1 METKYKIIYTGE
13 LQPGFEYEDVVS
25 NLISISN
32 MDREKAGNF
41 LSTDKPTLIKQD
53 LDKDKAEKHCALLK
67 KTGLQVQLIRSKNSP
82 SETSTASPT
91 PVMARKRESKIPD
104 AGMQAAESELPK
116 TPKQKRVPDNPYA
129 SPKADLNVNKTT
141 TAKWLEK
148 PQKVPSSHGWLW
160 IKEATT
166 MFLAQP
172 WKWMGIALI
181 AGVLL
186 SLFNIIPIVGF
197 IPYALLSML
206 FGGGLML
213 TAQSQA
219 DGDSI
224 KFSYLFKGFTNNR
237 NQLIVLGLLYLAGFL
252 VIGIS
257 MAMLIGIGIW
267 AMFGLGTGN
276 PETAVTAMA
285 ENTPKL
291 ILAMLV
297 GMALSIPHTMA
308 IWFTPPLVAINDQ
321 KAWTAYKLSLQAC
334 LKNWLP
340 FLIYSLVFLV
350 IGIVIM
356 AAAGAVSALVVYLI
370 GSNGS
375 FFLAFIPMLIMLL
388 IGFPMTIVGGL
399 SIFTSFKDIFY
410 KSA

>member
-1 METKYKIIYTGE
+1 MG
-13 LQPGFEYEDVVS
+13 QP
-25 NLISISN
+25 
-32 MDREKAGNF
+32 
-41 LSTDKPTLIKQD
+41 
-53 LDKDKAEKHCALLK
+53 H
-67 KTGLQVQLIRSKNSP
+67 
-82 SETSTASPT
+82 
-91 PVMARKRESKIPD
+91 
-104 AGMQAAESELPK
+104 
-116 TPKQKRVPDNPYA
+116 
-129 SPKADLNVNKTT
+129 
-141 TAKWLEK
+141 
-148 PQKVPSSHGWLW
+148 
-160 IKEATT
+160 
-166 MFLAQP
+166 
-172 WKWMGIALI
+172 
-181 AGVLL
+181 
-186 SLFNIIPIVGF
+186 
-197 IPYALLSML
+197 
-206 FGGGLML
+206 
-213 TAQSQA
+213 
-219 DGDSI
+219 
-224 KFSYLFKGFTNNR
+224 
-237 NQLIVLGLLYLAGFL
+237 LAGFL